1 MTPRRPRAAAVA
13 ALALAL
19 LAGHAP
25 AARGA
30 DLVLHET
37 GSTLL
42 YPLFERWIPAYA
54 AAHPGV
60 AITAA
65 ATGSG
70 AGIEQALAGQVQI
83 GASDAY
89 MSDDQ
94 AERHRGVL
102 NIPLAIAAL
111 TVNYNLPGL
120 GGALRLDGP
129 TLAGIY
135 AGTVTMWDAPEIAA
149 QNPGLH
155 LPHQPIVPLR
165 RADASG
171 DTFVFTQFLD
181 FSTKQWDDGVG
192 YGTEVAWP
200 AVPAA
205 RAASGNAGL
214 LHLLATTPYALAYLG
229 ISFHDAVD
237 KAGLGTALLKNQDG
251 QYLLPT
257 AATVA
262 AGAASL
268 DRRTPPDERLS
279 LVYAPG
285 AQSYPLVNY
294 EYAVVPA
301 HQPDPATAAALRHF
315 LLWAIAVDG
324 GNAPSFLDAVRFIA
338 LPDFIRAMSE
348 RQIATIR

>member
-1 MTPRRPRAAAVA
+1 MTPRRPRAAAA
-13 ALALAL
+13 TLALAL
-19 LAGHAP
+19 LAAHAP
-25 AARGA
+25 PARAA
-30 DLVLHET
+30 DIVLHET

-60 AITAA
+60 AMTAA

-70 AGIEQALAGQVQI
+70 AGIEQALAGRVQI

-94 AERHRGVL
+94 AASHPGVL
-102 NIPLAIAAL
+102 NIPLAISAL

-120 GGALRLDGP
+120 GGTLRLDGP

-135 AGTVTMWDAPEIAA
+135 DGTVRMWDAPEIAA
-149 QNPGLH
+149 QNAGLH
-155 LPHQPIVPLR
+155 LPHQPIIPLR

-181 FSTKQWDDGVG
+181 FSTKRWEDEVG
-192 YGTEVAWP
+192 YGTSVAWP
-200 AVPAA
+200 AVDGA
-205 RAASGNAGL
+205 RAADGNAGV
-214 LHLLATTPYALAYLG
+214 LHLLAATPYAVAYLG
-229 ISFHDAVD
+229 ISFHDAID
-237 KAGLGTALLKNQDG
+237 KAGLGTAPLKNQDG

-257 AATVA
+257 AATIA
-262 AGAASL
+262 AAADGL

-285 AQSYPLVNY
+285 AQSYPLINY
-294 EYAVVPA
+294 EYAVVAA
-301 HQPDPATAAALRHF
+301 HQPDAATAAAVRQF

-348 RQIATIR
+348 RQIAAIR